1 MVRENCQYGR
11 KLAEKLAKLLSW
23 LDATRHPKPHPGAVS
38 GQLELKN
45 LVVVVAPNV
54 ERFSLFRENCQF
66 WFWGAGSKNRPDSL
80 KKTFLILR
88 ITSVFRI

>member
-1 MVRENCQYGR
+1 V
-11 KLAEKLAKLLSW
+11 A
-23 LDATRHPKPHPGAVS
+23 

-54 ERFSLFRENCQF
+54 ERFSLFREKCQF
-66 WFWGAGSKNRPDSL
+66 WFLGAGSKNRPYSF

-88 ITSVFRI
+88 MTSVFRI